1 VYPAIALDDGSAV
14 ELIPYAYPP
23 YPLPPSPPVEQGQPD
38 NNNNDTNFLARA
50 FTEMQIASELEGG
63 AQQSTTI
70 TFMPTGEMEG
80 DSQRYEIRFTTGPP
94 DQDNEP
100 DVTDGDNPAQESTEP
115 DNNNNNEN
123 DNDKQEEKGEDKK
136 ENEDL

>member
-23 YPLPPSPPVEQGQPD
+23 YPLPPAPPVEQGQPN

-63 AQQSTTI
+63 AQQTTTI

-94 DQDNEP
+94 DQDNDQSV
-100 DVTDGDNPAQESTEP
+100 DVISADNPGQDSTDP
-115 DNNNNNEN
+115 DNNNNN
-123 DNDKQEEKGEDKK
+123 DNDKKEEKGEDKK